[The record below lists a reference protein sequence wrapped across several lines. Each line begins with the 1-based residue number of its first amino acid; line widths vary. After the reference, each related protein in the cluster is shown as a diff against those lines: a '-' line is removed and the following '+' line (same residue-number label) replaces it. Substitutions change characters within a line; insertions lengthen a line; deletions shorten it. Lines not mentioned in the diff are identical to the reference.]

1 MNKQNYVKKLRNL
14 LENEVEQAEVLI
26 AAKGFAQELQDMIEK
41 VGRLQNE
48 DVGPVTDQMRD
59 TYGNEMAESFN
70 EEMDGALQEILDN
83 LKVTQGRI
91 NNAVNDIADGKV
103 PRKTTDMDSM
113 GGMDDMGSEI
123 PGMDEFGGEMDPLAD
138 PEMDDLEG
146 LDDFGGEPAMAGPED
161 EPLGRGM
168 KESKDQKRLRM
179 LQKKLVETRRMVKKM
194 KSKG

>member
-1 MNKQNYVKKLRNL
+1 MTRNMNMKKDQNYVKSLRSL
-14 LENEVEQAEVLI
+14 LESEVEQAEVLI

-59 TYGNEMAESFN
+59 TYGNQMAERFN

-91 NNAVNDIADGKV
+91 NSAVNDIAEGRI
-103 PRKTTDMDSM
+103 PSGHSDMDSM
-113 GGMDDMGSEI
+113 DDELDPMGDELDPMGSELD
-123 PGMDEFGGEMDPLAD
+123 PMGDE
-138 PEMDDLEG
+138 
-146 LDDFGGEPAMAGPED
+146 LDDFGGDAAAAGPID

-168 KESKDQKRLRM
+168 KESKRD
-179 LQKKLVETRRMVKKM
+179 KKLRSLKIKLAEAKKIFE
-194 KSKG
+194 KVHGTG